1 LVVVGPELGTWGTW
15 ISIFWEHAIYLKEG
29 PTPTARASKKKTN
42 IKPTA
47 NKAPTNQTKK
57 SPRSKSN
64 ATAATAAANA
74 TSCKG
79 KSKNKKQPQKKK
91 PGKTCNKSF
100 TF

>member
-1 LVVVGPELGTWGTW
+1 LDINILGTC
-15 ISIFWEHAIYLKEG
+15 YLSEG
-29 PTPTARASKKKTN
+29 GANTAHASKKKPN

-47 NKAPTNQTKK
+47 KRATTNQTKK

-64 ATAATAAANA
+64 ATAATAAAKA